1 MAAFN
6 TFAVTLYQQHF
17 YKWPLKNNLNKTIII
32 YDLCFV
38 FYVYHFYYF
47 LMFIFFLLNCL
58 VVTRLWRTQIYCLL
72 IFFSGQLRL
81 TPQQRNRLILRPS
94 TRPNQRL
101 ISSTMATLLRRQ
113 RLSLQGTSNANDLR
127 QQILRLI
134 ASRRSGSR
142 SASSTL
148 TGTQNRS
155 RPATPPCPEISCLP
169 VPANCRRVTYYMTT
183 AGRRCRGCDFN
194 RCEDFESR
202 WGKGFSIIE

>member
-17 YKWPLKNNLNKTIII
+17 YKWPLKNNFNKTNII

-38 FYVYHFYYF
+38 FYIYHFYNFF
-47 LMFIFFLLNCL
+47 LFIFFLVKLLGYDKIVKNPDILL
-58 VVTRLWRTQIYCLL
+58 VD
-72 IFFSGQLRL
+72 FFSGQLRL

>member
-1 MAAFN
+1 M
-6 TFAVTLYQQHF
+6 TI
-17 YKWPLKNNLNKTIII
+17 KNNLNKTIII

-47 LMFIFFLLNCL
+47 FVYFFFFVKLLGCDKIVKNPDILL
-58 VVTRLWRTQIYCLL
+58 VD
-72 IFFSGQLRL
+72 FFSGQLRL

-142 SASSTL
+142 SASSNL